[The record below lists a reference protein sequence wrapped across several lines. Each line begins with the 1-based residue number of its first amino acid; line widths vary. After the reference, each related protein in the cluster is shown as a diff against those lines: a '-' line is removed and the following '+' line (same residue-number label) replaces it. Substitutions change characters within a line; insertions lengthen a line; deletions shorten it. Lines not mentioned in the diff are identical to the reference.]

1 MINRLPQSQ
10 TLIGWVSVSGLDA
23 IGRIVLQVIAT
34 VMLARWLSPEIFGE
48 ASLTVVVVGV
58 LTIFATAPFEEA
70 LTQRKVVR
78 RQHFSSSLAVVLGI
92 SSCAWLL
99 AGLAWCVIDFS
110 GEAAIVAP
118 LVALFSVVV
127 FAEAIISI
135 YTAIA
140 RRHKAFNRIAWSN
153 LVGHLA
159 GTVVGLALALAGV
172 GVWSLLAI
180 RLVGRFS
187 TMLLLVSASP
197 VRIFPRFSL
206 PHLRELSGFAGWSF
220 GSRVV
225 DTITDA
231 VFQALVTRFFGLVG
245 VGYLNMALRIIE
257 PVRGATGSIGHNIAM
272 SFFVRAQDAPKKLR
286 NLVSQTITGTAI
298 VMLPIF
304 IGLAAAGPSIIEV
317 IAGPD
322 WQPSAVLVV
331 LLALGAAI
339 TCSTNFHHTGLVA
352 KGRAEL
358 AFISSVLEFSV
369 MVCALWL
376 LSGWGLVA
384 AGVARFVAFAVDAN
398 YAVLVA
404 RKVLNIRARTTV
416 RLILPLFVTTSV
428 MGGLVYSLDYFAV
441 LAAWPLPQLLLQIAV
456 GVAFYG
462 ILLGVFHRRQL
473 ATMISQLRPAE
484 AEIAVLD

>member
-1 MINRLPQSQ
+1 
-10 TLIGWVSVSGLDA
+10 
-23 IGRIVLQVIAT
+23 
-34 VMLARWLSPEIFGE
+34 
-48 ASLTVVVVGV
+48 
-58 LTIFATAPFEEA
+58 
-70 LTQRKVVR
+70 
-78 RQHFSSSLAVVLGI
+78 
-92 SSCAWLL
+92 
-99 AGLAWCVIDFS
+99 
-110 GEAAIVAP
+110 
-118 LVALFSVVV
+118 
-127 FAEAIISI
+127 
-135 YTAIA
+135 
-140 RRHKAFNRIAWSN
+140 
-153 LVGHLA
+153 VGHLA

-404 RKVLNIRARTTV
+404 RKVLNIRARTNAPFDRMFEWAAPGQGPALGAAGPVDGVATLTLDDP
-416 RLILPLFVTTSV
+416 RTEQALQARGLPLGATSR
-428 MGGLVYSLDYFAV
+428 GRCHWSFYTRPGTGPLYAALLDQPGIWTADRIAALSDEPAPAQQTSRNAV
-441 LAAWPLPQLLLQIAV
+441 VSTLSALLPTNRMRGA
-456 GVAFYG
+456 
-462 ILLGVFHRRQL
+462 
-473 ATMISQLRPAE
+473 
-484 AEIAVLD
+484 